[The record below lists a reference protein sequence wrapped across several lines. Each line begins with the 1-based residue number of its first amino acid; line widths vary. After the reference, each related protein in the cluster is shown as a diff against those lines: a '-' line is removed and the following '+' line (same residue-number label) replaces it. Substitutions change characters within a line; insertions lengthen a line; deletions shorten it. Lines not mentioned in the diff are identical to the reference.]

1 MFAPVGREG
10 HVMNDITGNRPT
22 PNMEVSN
29 ARLNC
34 LIIGEPFFNQENEMI
49 KECYKMNWL

>member
-10 HVMNDITGNRPT
+10 HVMNDMSETDRH

-29 ARLNC
+29 ARLNG

-49 KECYKMNWL
+49 KGCYKMNWL